1 MLRLGWNFEVSYLK
15 GKQKTSRSPISHI
28 CEISMSIIDHF
39 DIWGPGEKKGAGQML
54 DASWI
59 IRIIEKISIWKFPA
73 REPHQEHEVRRDRPA
88 LRGGVPLS
96 TNNARESKAT
106 LLHRCPGDPGCHA
119 KVGGCW
125 VMTTEKI
132 NYSKYRY
139 MKKSFFLKSRNVW
152 WGAEQPVGAGVTVVE
167 EVRARPGR

>member
-1 MLRLGWNFEVSYLK
+1 MRNINVDYRPFWHL
-15 GKQKTSRSPISHI
+15 
-28 CEISMSIIDHF
+28 
-39 DIWGPGEKKGAGQML
+39 GPGREKRSWP
-54 DASWI
+54 DAR
-59 IRIIEKISIWKFPA
+59 RIMNYSNYRKISIWKFPA

-125 VMTTEKI
+125 IMMTEKI